1 MLINFEEITDKNQK
15 QRNNTY
21 KETINS
27 DGQKFY
33 QYAMY

>member
-15 QRNNTY
+15 QRNNTH

-27 DGQKFY
+27 DGQQFH